1 MASNNVSRL
10 EYSGN
15 YNVSKE
21 ERTERARCRDVC
33 MQENVEGHVKES
45 HPHAST
51 VFHSIRNAG
60 VADVPLDALL
70 LTRSLMIGF
79 MSLGA

>member
-1 MASNNVSRL
+1 
-10 EYSGN
+10 
-15 YNVSKE
+15 
-21 ERTERARCRDVC
+21 